1 MENNVNL
8 SVMLDCSRNAVF
20 KPEQVKTYIDYISK
34 MGYKGL
40 LLYTEET
47 YEIEGEPYFG
57 HMRGRY
63 SKSELKDI
71 DAYAKSKGI
80 ELIPCIQTLGHLGR
94 LLRWTA
100 YHKVMDQKDVLMVGK
115 EDTYILIDKMFKTL
129 AECFTSRKVNI
140 GFDEAHGIGL
150 GRYLSVNGYQKPYE
164 ILTKHLHRV
173 IEIAESYGFK
183 TTMWSDMFF
192 RFANKGKYSWKD
204 IDLDLFEKA
213 TKDIPKSVTPCYWD
227 YNTQDVETY
236 DKMFEL
242 HKKYMNNP
250 SFACSVKTGLGY
262 MPNNTFSIKT
272 CKVAFESVLK
282 NNITDV
288 LLTLWGDAG
297 GVCSFY
303 SALPTVFSVSE
314 FAKGN
319 FDEKSI
325 KEKFNSL
332 FGLNFDDFLTIDKVD
347 YPAKSDMPC
356 VNPSRYML
364 YNDYF
369 CGTWD
374 CTVAGGESEFYK
386 NLSKEIKPLTKNK
399 QYAYIFKLAYH
410 LSRVLELKYELG
422 VKTHEAYLKGDK
434 KTLKAL
440 ANNEYT
446 KLIKRLTNLSNAIDV
461 VWDIE
466 NKTAGVEIEDIK
478 IGGLIKRTK
487 HCKAIILKYLK
498 YGGEIA
504 ELKDPMLDFYTPGTT
519 LRKMPIRCNEYHLES
534 SINNLN

>member
-1 MENNVNL
+1 MQNDMFL

-34 MGYKGL
+34 MGYNGL

-47 YEIEGEPYFG
+47 YEIDGEPYFG
-57 HMRGRY
+57 YMRGRY
-63 SKSELKDI
+63 TKNELKDI
-71 DAYAKSKGI
+71 DAYAKSKGV
-80 ELIPCIQTLGHLGR
+80 ELIPCIQTLGHLER
-94 LLRWTA
+94 LLRWPA
-100 YHKVMDQKDVLMVGK
+100 YHHIMDQKDVLLVGK
-115 EDTYILIDKMFKTL
+115 EETYTLIDKMFKTL
-129 AECFTSRKVNI
+129 SECFTSRKVNI

-150 GRYLSVNGYQKPYE
+150 GRYLGLNGYQKPYE
-164 ILTKHLHRV
+164 ILSKHLKRV

-192 RFANKGKYSWKD
+192 KFANKGKYSYKD
-204 IDLDLFEKA
+204 IDEKLFKEV
-213 TKDIPKSVTPCYWD
+213 TKTIPESVTPCYWD

-250 SFACSVKTGLGY
+250 AFACSVKTGLGY
-262 MPNNTFSIKT
+262 VANNIFSIKT
-272 CKVAFESVLK
+272 CKIAFESVNK
-282 NNITDV
+282 NAIKDV
-288 LLTLWGDAG
+288 ILTLWGDAG

-319 FDEKSI
+319 FDEESI
-325 KEKFNSL
+325 KEKFNNL
-332 FGLNFDDFLTIDKVD
+332 FGLNFDDFITIDKLD
-347 YPAKSDMPC
+347 YPAKTDKPC

-374 CTVAGGESEFYK
+374 CTVAGGESEYYK
-386 NLSKEIKPLTKNK
+386 NLSNEIKPLTKNK
-399 QYAYIFKLAYH
+399 KFDYIFKLAYN
-410 LSRVLELKYELG
+410 LSRVLEYKYELG
-422 VKTHEAYLKGDK
+422 VKTHEAYLNGDK
-434 KTLKAL
+434 KALKKL

-446 KLIKRLTNLSNAIDV
+446 KLIKLLTNFSNSIDV

-466 NKTAGVEIEDIK
+466 NKTSGAEIEDLK

-487 HCKAIILKYLK
+487 HCKAILLKYVK
-498 YGGEIA
+498 CDGEIS
-504 ELKDPMLDFYTPGTT
+504 ELKDKMLDFYTPGEV
-519 LRKMPIRCNEYHLES
+519 LRKMPIRCNEYHLDS
-534 SINNLN
+534 SINKLN